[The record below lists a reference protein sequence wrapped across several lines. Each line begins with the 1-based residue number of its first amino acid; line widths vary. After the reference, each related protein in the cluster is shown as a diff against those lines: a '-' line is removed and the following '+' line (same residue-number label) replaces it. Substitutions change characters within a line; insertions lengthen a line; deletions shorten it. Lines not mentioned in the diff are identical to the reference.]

1 MKNFD
6 VIIIGGGHAGI
17 EAAWAASGLGVQTA
31 MLTMDTQAIGR
42 MSCNPAIGGVAK
54 GQIVRDIDALGG
66 LMGVLSDR
74 AGIQFK
80 MLNSSKGPAV
90 WGPRAQQD
98 MDLYSEVSQEYL
110 KSRPNLSLIHGELA
124 AFKIHGPREFE
135 LSTLDGQTLSC
146 ANVIITS
153 GTFLGAVMHMGEQ
166 ETVGGRIGENSA
178 MALSQYIQTLGIKTR
193 RLKTGTPARLKASSI
208 DYSQTEIQHGDDMPI
223 AFSFRTDWELNNHAT
238 CWITRTQGITH
249 DILRAGFDRSPL
261 FTGKIKGLGPRYCP
275 SIEDKIDRF
284 GDKNSHQ
291 LFLEPEGIDS
301 GRIYVNGFS
310 SSLPGDIQEK
320 ALKTI
325 PGLEQCEILKL
336 GYAVEYDAIDAT
348 QLHATMEM
356 KDYPGL
362 YFAGQVCG
370 TSGYE
375 EAAAQGLMAGI
386 NAAQQVLKGPP
397 FILGRTESYIGVMID
412 DLIRLDIDEPYRMFT
427 SRAEY
432 RLFLRHDNAE
442 ERLMPKGRELGL
454 IDNDTWEK
462 YEESRLRVKAI
473 SSALNET
480 KIKMETANP
489 YLKSIASSPLKES
502 VKAIKLVKR
511 PGVEFNQVFEW
522 LQYPAELDVEFIH
535 RFNDKDKLESYAQ
548 VLYSGFYE
556 RQMRDIERH
565 RKMENFHIPEGF
577 EYHQAVALSM
587 EARNKLTDK
596 RPQTI
601 GQAQQIAGVRPADIS
616 ALIYYL
622 KQKGLAEQVD

>member
-1 MKNFD
+1 MKKYD
-6 VIIIGGGHAGI
+6 VIVIGGGHAGI

-110 KSRPNLSLIHGELA
+110 SQKASLDLINGELA
-124 AFKIHGPREFE
+124 QFKIHGPRSFE
-135 LSTLDGQTLSC
+135 LKTLTGETYHC
-146 ANVIITS
+146 AHVIITS
-153 GTFLGAVMHMGEQ
+153 GTFLGAVMHTGE
-166 ETVGGRIGENSA
+166 ETSIGGRIGEDSA
-178 MALSQYIQTLGIKTR
+178 MELSQYIQSLGIKTR
-193 RLKTGTPARLKASSI
+193 RLKTGTPARLKADSL
-208 DYSQTEIQHGDDMPI
+208 DYSKTEIQYGDESPV
-223 AFSFRTDWELNNHAT
+223 AFSFRTDWELQNHAT
-238 CWITRTQGITH
+238 CWITRTQAKTH
-249 DILRAGFDRSPL
+249 NILREGFDKSPM

-284 GDKNSHQ
+284 ADKDSHQ

-310 SSLPGDIQEK
+310 SSLPAEIQER

-325 PGLEQCEILKL
+325 PGLEEVEILKM

-348 QLHATMEM
+348 QLKATMEM
-356 KDYPGL
+356 KDFPGL

-375 EAAAQGLMAGI
+375 EAAAQGMIAGI
-386 NAAQQVLKGPP
+386 NSARTTLGLAP
-397 FILGRTESYIGVMID
+397 FILGRTDSYIGVMID
-412 DLIRLDIDEPYRMFT
+412 DLIRLNIDEPYRMFT

-442 ERLMPKGRELGL
+442 ERLLPKGRELGL
-454 IDNDTWEK
+454 VDDDTWAK
-462 YEESRLRVKAI
+462 YLDSRQRVQAI
-473 SSALNET
+473 STALSET
-480 KIKMETANP
+480 KITIEVAND
-489 YLKSIASSPLKES
+489 YLESIPSSPLKES
-502 VKAIKLVKR
+502 VKAEKIVKR
-511 PGVEFNQVFEW
+511 PGVDFNQVLTW
-522 LQYPAELDVEFIH
+522 LELPKDLTT
-535 RFNDKDKLESYAQ
+535 KDKLEAFARS
-548 VLYSGFYE
+548 LYSGFYD
-556 RQMRDIERH
+556 RQMKDIERH
-565 RKMENFHIPEGF
+565 RKMENFLIPEGF
-577 EYHQAVALSM
+577 DYHLAIALSM
-587 EARNKLTDK
+587 EARNKLTEH

-616 ALIYYL
+616 ALIYHL
-622 KQKGLAEQVD
+622 KQKKPKSFESKAYDGV